1 MLADRYGCILFDLD
15 GVLYRGDEAVPQ
27 ALPTMH
33 ELRRRGVRPVFLT
46 NNSSRTPRQVADK
59 LRAIGIEADPAEVV
73 TSALATAELL
83 AQRGGGR
90 AFVIGQDGVREALTD
105 AGIRILEG
113 EPEQADLVVVGFDGG
128 ATYGSL
134 KRASLLVQRG
144 ARLVATNA
152 DGSYPAA
159 DGLWPGAGAL
169 LSVIT
174 TTTGAEPEIVGK
186 PFPPLFEAGRRRGG
200 GGKPLV
206 VGDRLDTDI
215 EGAARLGWDTMLVL
229 TGVSKLEDVE
239 RTGIRA
245 TVIAEDVSALLEDPG
260 EADGLGAILGPGAG
274 RGAPVT
280 EHPSPRYE
288 GVIEMAVGLE
298 QVRQYMEAAI
308 GKLSPTKAQELAKSL
323 KKNQGRDQVSK
334 AAKDLLA
341 WSNKN
346 KERLTSMVQTEVK
359 SQLKTIG
366 VASRD
371 EVDALRKRVREL
383 ERDQGKKPTRKRST
397 TKRSTAKRS
406 TAKPATSSPATS
418 SPATSSPAT
427 SSPPGEQA

>member
-1 MLADRYGCILFDLD
+1 MFAERYGCILFDLD
-15 GVLYRGDEAVPQ
+15 GVLYRGENAVPQ
-27 ALPTMH
+27 APPTMA

-59 LRAIGIEADPAEVV
+59 LRAIGIEADPGEVV

-83 AQRGGGR
+83 AERGGGR

-105 AGIRILEG
+105 AAIRVLEG
-113 EPEQADLVVVGFDGG
+113 EPEEADLVVVGFDGG
-128 ATYGSL
+128 ATYASL

-152 DGSYPAA
+152 DASYPAA

-186 PFPPLFEAGRRRGG
+186 PFRPLFEAGRRRGG
-200 GGKPLV
+200 GGRPLV

-229 TGVSKLEDVE
+229 TGVSGREDVE
-239 RTGIRA
+239 RTGIRP
-245 TVIAEDVSALLEDPG
+245 TVIAEDVSALLEAPR
-260 EADGLGAILGPGAG
+260 EAGGRGAILGRGVRDAERDRTPGI
-274 RGAPVT
+274 
-280 EHPSPRYE
+280 ENE

-298 QVRQYMEAAI
+298 QVREYMEAAI
-308 GKLSPTKAQELAKSL
+308 GKLSPAKAQELAKSL
-323 KKNQGRDQVSK
+323 TKGQGRDQVSK
-334 AAKDLLA
+334 AAKDLMA

-346 KERLTSMVQTEVK
+346 KDRLTSMVQTEVK

-383 ERDQGKKPTRKRST
+383 ERERGKKSTR
-397 TKRSTAKRS
+397 KRSTAKRS
-406 TAKPATSSPATS
+406 TAKPV
-418 SPATSSPAT
+418 T
-427 SSPPGEQA
+427 SSPPSEQA

>member
-1 MLADRYGCILFDLD
+1 MLAERYGCILFDLD
-15 GVLYRGDEAVPQ
+15 GVLYRGEDAVPQ
-27 ALPTMH
+27 APPTMA

-83 AQRGGGR
+83 AERGGGR

-105 AGIRILEG
+105 AGIRVLEG
-113 EPEQADLVVVGFDGG
+113 EPEEADLVVVGFDGG
-128 ATYGSL
+128 ATYRSL

-152 DGSYPAA
+152 DASYPAA

-186 PFPPLFEAGRRRGG
+186 PFHPLFEAGRRRGG
-200 GGKPLV
+200 GGRPLV

-229 TGVSKLEDVE
+229 TGVSGREDVE
-239 RTGIRA
+239 RTGIRP
-245 TVIAEDVSALLEDPG
+245 TVIAEDVSALLEAPR
-260 EADGLGAILGPGAG
+260 EAGGRGAILGRGAG
-274 RGAPVT
+274 RDAERDRTPGIENARI
-280 EHPSPRYE
+280 EDE

-298 QVRQYMEAAI
+298 QVREYMEAAI
-308 GKLSPTKAQELAKSL
+308 GKLSPAKAQELAKSL
-323 KKNQGRDQVSK
+323 TKGQGRDQVSK

-383 ERDQGKKPTRKRST
+383 EREQGKRST
-397 TKRSTAKRS
+397 RKRSTAKRS
-406 TAKPATSSPATS
+406 TAKRATAKR
-418 SPATSSPAT
+418 AT

>member
-15 GVLYRGDEAVPQ
+15 GVLYRGEDAVPQ
-27 ALPTMH
+27 APPTMA

-46 NNSSRTPRQVADK
+46 NNSSRTPRQVAEK

-83 AQRGGGR
+83 AHRGGGR

-113 EPEQADLVVVGFDGG
+113 EPEEADLVVVGFDGG

-144 ARLVATNA
+144 ARLVATNP
-152 DGSYPAA
+152 DGSFSAA
-159 DGLWPGAGAL
+159 DGLWPGAGAI

-186 PFPPLFEAGRRRGG
+186 PFRPLFEAGRRRGG
-200 GGKPLV
+200 GGRPLV

-215 EGAARLGWDTMLVL
+215 EGGARLGWDTMLVL
-229 TGVSKLEDVE
+229 TGVSRREDVE
-239 RTGIRA
+239 RTGIRP
-245 TVIAEDVSALLEDPG
+245 TLIAEDVSALLEGPREAGGPRRYPG
-260 EADGLGAILGPGAG
+260 SWRREGGATRDRTPGI
-274 RGAPVT
+274 
-280 EHPSPRYE
+280 ENE

-298 QVRQYMEAAI
+298 QVREYMEAAI
-308 GKLSPTKAQELAKSL
+308 GKLSPAKAQELAKSL
-323 KKNQGRDQVSK
+323 SKGQGRDQVSK

-383 ERDQGKKPTRKRST
+383 EREQGKKSTR
-397 TKRSTAKRS
+397 KRSTAKRS
-406 TAKPATSSPATS
+406 TAKPATSSPPS
-418 SPATSSPAT
+418 
-427 SSPPGEQA
+427 EQA

>member
-1 MLADRYGCILFDLD
+1 MFAERYGCILFDLD
-15 GVLYRGDEAVPQ
+15 GVLYRGENAVPQ
-27 ALPTMH
+27 APPTMA

-59 LRAIGIEADPAEVV
+59 LRAIGIEADPGEVV

-83 AQRGGGR
+83 AERGGGR

-105 AGIRILEG
+105 AAIRVLEG
-113 EPEQADLVVVGFDGG
+113 EPEEADLVVVGFDGG
-128 ATYGSL
+128 ATYASL

-152 DGSYPAA
+152 DASYPAA

-186 PFPPLFEAGRRRGG
+186 PFRPLFEAGRRRGG
-200 GGKPLV
+200 GGRPLV

-229 TGVSKLEDVE
+229 TGVSGREDVE
-239 RTGIRA
+239 RTGIRP
-245 TVIAEDVSALLEDPG
+245 TVIAEDVSALLEAPR
-260 EADGLGAILGPGAG
+260 EAGGRGAILGRGVRDAERDRTPGI
-274 RGAPVT
+274 
-280 EHPSPRYE
+280 ENE

-298 QVRQYMEAAI
+298 QVREYMEAAI
-308 GKLSPTKAQELAKSL
+308 GKLSPAKAQELAKSL
-323 KKNQGRDQVSK
+323 TKGQGRDQVSK
-334 AAKDLLA
+334 AAKDLMA

-346 KERLTSMVQTEVK
+346 KDRLTSMVQTEVK

-383 ERDQGKKPTRKRST
+383 EREQGKKST
-397 TKRSTAKRS
+397 CKRSTAKRS
-406 TAKPATSSPATS
+406 TAKR
-418 SPATSSPAT
+418 AT